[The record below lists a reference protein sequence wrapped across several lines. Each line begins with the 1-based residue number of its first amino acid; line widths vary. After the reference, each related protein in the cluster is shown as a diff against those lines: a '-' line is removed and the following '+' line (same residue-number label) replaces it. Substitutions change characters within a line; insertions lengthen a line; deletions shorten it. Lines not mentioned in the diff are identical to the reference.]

1 VVLSLSPTQNHLLPQ
16 QIAKKEI
23 TRVNY
28 TAFHE
33 TYLEGFETECSS
45 EVSVGIFRV
54 ALDYDREVFDSR
66 LVVLDHLIG
75 FGSLVDVP
83 DV

>member
-1 VVLSLSPTQNHLLPQ
+1 MALNLSPTQNHLLPQ

-28 TAFHE
+28 KAFHE

-45 EVSVGIFRV
+45 EMSVGILRV
-54 ALDYDREVFDSR
+54 ALDDD
-66 LVVLDHLIG
+66 
-75 FGSLVDVP
+75 
-83 DV
+83 